1 MVQTTSH
8 IFSGKVEVES
18 NLKVG
23 SSHLFVDTENNRVG
37 ITTNDP
43 HASLHVNGNAYVGT
57 NFNVGTAIELNQ
69 VAGRVKA
76 TSFEGD
82 GSLLS
87 GVASTLNDVVN
98 KGNVT
103 SNTVQFTNTDTGIV
117 TTGNVNVGN
126 KLSVSSL
133 SPGSVPYVNATNTL
147 ENSHITQSA
156 DTTSIT
162 SNLEVLGNVIIAG
175 DSYAIDSQSL
185 EVKDRIIGIAYDN
198 ILSGADTGIL
208 MEYPNRN
215 VALVHHGASG
225 NPYAQEFTIGY
236 TQNTASDTTIINDTA
251 NVITVNVLGD
261 LHTQNN
267 MTVESGGSYFG
278 DGTTLTG
285 VALSSDMTSNASRIS
300 NLETSNTYLWSNLT
314 NLSFDDVVNVN
325 NATSNTVQF
334 TNPTTALVTDLTS
347 NVDIKLNQLSNVVIT
362 SPQTDQLLVY
372 DGTDWVNEYNIHN
385 FIKVHNTT
393 GSTLYKG
400 NVVYIVDSFNNN
412 VSNVGLAKSDS
423 SSTMPAIGLI
433 HENIS
438 NGQEGSAVA
447 YGKVQGID
455 TTGFTEGQTVYV
467 SNTSAGNIMNIK
479 PYGLT
484 DQIQNVGICIK
495 VHQNNG
501 IVFVTGVGR
510 SNDIP
515 NALVV
520 ADETDINYVYVNNT
534 NNDFKKIEPSNLL
547 TQLQT
552 LEQVVNTGNTVSN
565 VINVTGLTTT
575 ANVEV
580 GSNISIA
587 GLTTNKFPIVG
598 AGNVLE
604 DSLISKAN
612 GTIVISSDVEILGN
626 ILVDGNSYTIDSNS
640 LVIND
645 RIIGI
650 ANNNV
655 SHELDV
661 GIIMQHPGKNI
672 ALIHHGEAQGDQD
685 PHDHTFTIGYTQNT
699 ITDNHIFDDSNLITV
714 EILGNLITQNNLT
727 VTSGSY
733 YGDGTTL
740 TGVALSAELSDNASR
755 ISNLETSND
764 YIWSNISILE
774 NANSVQGGLITDLR
788 TDLSDNASRISN
800 LETSNDYI
808 WSNISILENAN
819 NVQSGLIT
827 DLRTDLS
834 DNASRISNLETSN
847 DYIWSNISILEN
859 ANNVQS
865 GLITDLRTDVDA
877 NDGRLDL
884 LEPRVTNLET
894 SNEHIWSNLQS
905 LTFDDVVNVNNAT
918 SNTVQFTN
926 TGTSLIASGTVEA
939 AVFKG
944 SGAQLTNIPPSAITG
959 TLSQWSDGANND
971 VYIASNVGIGNV
983 HTLTSNTLQVGANL
997 YVRDAGANVLT
1008 VHGNVV
1014 STGKFLGDGTE
1025 LTGVAL
1031 ESDLT
1036 ANVIRISKLEDA
1048 NTVQEGLITDLTS
1061 NLSSNASRISNL
1073 ETSNDYIWSNI
1084 SNLETSND
1092 YIWSNIS
1099 ILENANNVQSGL
1111 ITDLRTDLSD
1121 NASRISNLETSNDYI
1136 WSNISILEN
1145 ANNVQGGLI
1154 TDLRTDVDANDGRI
1168 TNLETDLAPIR
1179 TSTTGDI
1186 IYASATNTLNRLG
1199 IGSSGDVLSVSAS
1212 GIPEWSS
1219 GGTGGVWSTNAEGEI
1234 YFTTSNVGIAN
1245 ADPGHELSVGSN
1257 LYVDDDGSNVLV
1269 VSGNISADALTL
1281 GDVAIVPSYGLD
1293 AVTTESNITNQVVQF
1308 NNPTTGF
1315 VTASNAVV
1323 GGTLSIENF
1332 EIVQSYGLEN
1342 VTNVNNSTEDTIIS
1356 TNVTT
1361 GFQSTANISVGR
1373 DAIISGNVSIGGIMT
1388 MGTVNVVAR
1397 HSLQGVTDMGNTT
1410 THTIQFTN
1418 PTTSLVATG
1427 NVEVGGT
1434 IHGYTKISASGGTES
1449 TTNAPGHKTH
1459 TFTSD
1464 GTFNVTTPG
1473 LVEYLVVAG
1482 GGGAPGRDIGGGGG
1496 GGGVKT
1502 GTLLIPAGTYMITVG
1517 AGGQGKYDMAS
1528 DLSGMKGG
1536 NSSIGTFVESIGGGG
1551 GRDFNTDLPNND
1563 YEGGSGGGGAGE
1575 AANGR
1580 LEPGFGILPQGN
1592 EGGRGEVN
1600 GQTTYGGGG
1609 GGGAGRRGKSAA
1621 EGRHGGDGIQSSIS
1635 GTSTYYGGGGGGAGH
1650 RTSGNGTEGNGG
1662 LGGGGDCNQS
1672 TTTSDRNGT
1681 DGLGGGGGASRNTTL
1696 TGGSGGSGVVIIRYL
1711 S

>member
-18 NLKVG
+18 NLRVG
-23 SSHLFVDTENNRVG
+23 SSHLFVDTTNNRVG

-43 HASLHVNGNAYVGT
+43 HASLHVNGNAYVDT
-57 NFNVGTAIELNQ
+57 NLNVGTAIELNQ
-69 VAGRVKA
+69 VPGRVKA
-76 TSFEGD
+76 TTFEGD
-82 GSLLS
+82 GSLLT
-87 GVASTLNDVVN
+87 GVASTLSDVVN
-98 KGNVT
+98 NGNVT

-300 NLETSNTYLWSNLT
+300 NLETSNTYLWSNLL

-412 VSNVGLAKSDS
+412 ISNVGLAKSDS

-467 SNTSAGNIMNIK
+467 SNTSAGNIMNTK

-495 VHQNNG
+495 VHQTNG

-515 NALVV
+515 NAPIVP
-520 ADETDINYVYVNNT
+520 DETDINYVYVNNT

-587 GLTTNKFPIVG
+587 GLTTNKIPIVG

-626 ILVDGNSYTIDSNS
+626 ILVDGNSYTIESNS

-740 TGVALSAELSDNASR
+740 TGVALSA
-755 ISNLETSND
+755 
-764 YIWSNISILE
+764 
-774 NANSVQGGLITDLR
+774 
-788 TDLSDNASRISN
+788 DLSDNASRISN

-819 NVQSGLIT
+819 TVQGDLIT

-834 DNASRISNLETSN
+834 GNTSRISSLE
-847 DYIWSNISILEN
+847 D

-865 GLITDLRTDVDA
+865 GLITDLTTDLSDNASRISILETANNVQGGLITDLTTDLSDNASRISILETANNVQGGLITDLRTDVNA

-894 SNEHIWSNLQS
+894 SNEYIWSNLQS

-939 AVFKG
+939 AIFKG

-1031 ESDLT
+1031 ETDLA
-1036 ANVIRISKLEDA
+1036 ANVLRISSLEDA
-1048 NTVQEGLITDLTS
+1048 NNVQGGLITDLT
-1061 NLSSNASRISNL
+1061 
-1073 ETSNDYIWSNI
+1073 
-1084 SNLETSND
+1084 
-1092 YIWSNIS
+1092 
-1099 ILENANNVQSGL
+1099 
-1111 ITDLRTDLSD
+1111 TDLSD
-1121 NASRISNLETSNDYI
+1121 NASRISILET
-1136 WSNISILEN
+1136 

-1154 TDLRTDVDANDGRI
+1154 TDLRTDLSSNTSRISSLEDANAVQAGLISDLTSNLSSNDGRI

-1199 IGSSGDVLSVSAS
+1199 IGSSGDVLSVSAG

-1308 NNPTTGF
+1308 NHPTTGF

-1418 PTTSLVATG
+1418 PTTSLVTSG

-1434 IHGYTKISASGGTES
+1434 IHGYTKVSASGGTES
-1449 TTNAPGHKTH
+1449 TTNAPGYTTH

-1464 GTFNVTTPG
+1464 GTFTVTTPG

-1482 GGGAPGRDIGGGGG
+1482 GGGGGSGQGNGGGHAGGG
-1496 GGGVKT
+1496 GGGVLT
-1502 GTLLIPAGTYMITVG
+1502 GTMWVPNGTHIVIVGDGGNGGTYN
-1517 AGGQGKYDMAS
+1517 
-1528 DLSGMKGG
+1528 G
-1536 NSSIGTFVESIGGGG
+1536 NSGSNGDNSSFMGQVAFGGGG
-1551 GRDFNTDLPNND
+1551 GEGTGAATRGLN
-1563 YEGGSGGGGAGE
+1563 GGSGGGGGSPAYNLGK
-1575 AANGR
+1575 
-1580 LEPGFGILPQGN
+1580 GFGLLPQGADGADGSYIAN
-1592 EGGRGEVN
+1592 YTSGSSLHR
-1600 GQTTYGGGG
+1600 GGG
-1609 GGGAGRRGKSAA
+1609 GGGAGRSPGMPAA
-1621 EGRHGGDGIQSSIS
+1621 PNACPGGDGRPCSITGS
-1635 GTSTYYGGGGGGAGH
+1635 QVYYGGGGGASGISGGYATPINTGGA
-1650 RTSGNGTEGNGG
+1650 GG
-1662 LGGGGDCNQS
+1662 LGGGGS
-1672 TTTSDRNGT
+1672 AGISPGPTTSSSTHGT
-1681 DGLGGGGGASRNTTL
+1681 AGTSNTGGGGGGGGYGKDGGA
-1696 TGGSGGSGVVIIRYL
+1696 GGSGIVIIRYL

>member
-661 GIIMQHPGKNI
+661 GIIMKHPGKNI

-1084 SNLETSND
+1084 S
-1092 YIWSNIS
+1092 
-1099 ILENANNVQSGL
+1099 ILENANNVQS
-1111 ITDLRTDLSD
+1111 
-1121 NASRISNLETSNDYI
+1121 
-1136 WSNISILEN
+1136 
-1145 ANNVQGGLI
+1145 GLI

-1308 NNPTTGF
+1308 NHPTTGF